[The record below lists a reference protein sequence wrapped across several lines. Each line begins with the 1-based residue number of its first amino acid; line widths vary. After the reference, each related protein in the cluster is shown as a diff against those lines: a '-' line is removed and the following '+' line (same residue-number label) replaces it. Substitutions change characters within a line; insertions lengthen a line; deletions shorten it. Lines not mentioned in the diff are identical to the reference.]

1 MDYQRRPPYAAP
13 PPPHAPPTAPP
24 YAYPHPHTPHPPQPQ
39 SHQQQYAPPPPAT
52 GTALP
57 PINPPYGPPGAAHDH
72 RTLPSLQHPSNP
84 HEHHVSQEHYPY
96 SQHNRSG
103 HATPAPVNRTY
114 SHDSTV
120 QRTPTTPAQPGPYP
134 PMPGPDGSQHPPPP
148 PLQHH
153 MEYTTHPG
161 YPPTNGVPH
170 GLPPPGH
177 PGQPPPQPHHEQY
190 PQYAPPSM
198 ENQHGQYPPQ
208 QQQAPMYPPP
218 GYGPMSSSASM
229 QRKKQMRATQACE
242 QCRTRKQKCDEGVPC
257 SFCKE
262 QGLHCQ
268 YRDTPPAK
276 TDKNMEKLLNH
287 MDAQTTGLDALTSKM
302 DEFHA
307 RLRRMEQSNAN
318 TSAQAVAGADPEDRP
333 KKPGEHRTAPHK
345 LLLLWPSVQPL
356 LNAASV
362 TNNDG
367 YVMEAEDR
375 GILRLFSRGEG
386 IDEHDGTQPGGPSS
400 PARSEDSSNESGS
413 VNAPTLPEGLW
424 GTGLPQTP
432 SSDIRRSEPY
442 NHWGGLKPDG
452 TLDLD
457 SQTVRD
463 LYASYMKHIHVMHPF
478 LDQQRLRTMFNK
490 FIIRHCPDQQKQ
502 RSRAAFVAHMDDDS
516 GRAAKR
522 QRSNGTHANP
532 STASDTQP
540 PQRSPGNA
548 VIYLVL
554 ALGKICQHKTPLPGV
569 IPYNSLTANA
579 LVSHQLN
586 GNHGVSSSSP
596 VSTPSVAI
604 KPSPISPN
612 STPATQPTPP
622 VDGGSHRHA
631 RSRRS
636 SLETGGSVSGHRNID
651 VIPGL
656 AYFAKA
662 TEILGENGDGNNL
675 VHAQMFLL
683 AGLYKGQLARVKESM
698 SWITMAG
705 RAVLS
710 LLDRYKLYNNKYW
723 TGYGDVGKKYEQG
736 QKRIKDKR
744 HNMII
749 LASWTCLQLESD
761 ILAELPLPSS
771 RIQDVENMLLYPNKV
786 TEDET
791 YSGLDGTVGN
801 HQQDDTILMFYSA
814 QMFLRTRLN
823 KVHRELYGSECLE
836 MSLGEV
842 REVLKSHESILG
854 QWRDGLP
861 PELKWDDDD
870 EPPKDILSA
879 RLRAKYWGARYVV
892 NRPFLDY
899 ALHIMPHVKDGKKVR
914 AVAKDVHNNPRDDA
928 EMHIFEAITTMS
940 EGDVI
945 QACHR
950 CIGAAMQSTVALDGV
965 PDRLIVT
972 NIHGTAH
979 AQFGNMLVLS
989 ATYYSSYLNF
999 LVSDQKDRFQRL
1011 LSRTIK
1017 FLKRLSAISPTCA
1030 VDYAILENIQK
1041 ALFHVPPEERHIY
1054 RNEGITEGMTSA
1066 DGSFSAPST

>member
-39 SHQQQYAPPPPAT
+39 SHQAQYAPPPSAT

-57 PINPPYGPPGAAHDH
+57 PINPPYGPPGTAHDH

-84 HEHHVSQEHYPY
+84 HEHHLPQEHYPY
-96 SQHNRSG
+96 SQHNRSS

-148 PLQHH
+148 PPQHH

-161 YPPTNGVPH
+161 YPSTNGVPH
-170 GLPPPGH
+170 GLPPPGP
-177 PGQPPPQPHHEQY
+177 PGQPPQQPHHEQY

-198 ENQHGQYPPQ
+198 ENHHGQYPPQ
-208 QQQAPMYPPP
+208 QQQASMYPPP
-218 GYGPMSSSASM
+218 GYGPMSSSAMSM

-307 RLRRMEQSNAN
+307 RLRRMEQTHAHPKPAE
-318 TSAQAVAGADPEDRP
+318 THP
-333 KKPGEHRTAPHK
+333 KKYGEHRTAPHK

-356 LNAASV
+356 LKAAGV

-375 GILRLFSRGEG
+375 GLLRLYSRGEG
-386 IDEHDGTQPGGPSS
+386 IDEHDGTQPGGPAS
-400 PARSEDSSNESGS
+400 PARSDDSSNESGS

-432 SSDIRRSEPY
+432 SSDVRRSEPHD
-442 NHWGGLKPDG
+442 HWGGLKPDG
-452 TLDLD
+452 TLDLE
-457 SQTVRD
+457 SQTVME
-463 LYASYMKHIHVMHPF
+463 LYASYIKHIHVMHPF
-478 LDQQRLRTMFNK
+478 LDQRRLRIMFNK
-490 FIIRHCPDQQKQ
+490 FIKRHGSDQQKQ
-502 RSRAAFVAHMDDDS
+502 RSRAAFVAQMDDDS

-522 QRSNGTHANP
+522 QRPNGTHSNP
-532 STASDTQP
+532 PAASDAQISP
-540 PQRSPGNA
+540 PTSGDA
-548 VIYLVL
+548 VLYLVL
-554 ALGKICQHKTPLPGV
+554 ALGKICLHKDPLPGV
-569 IPYNSLTANA
+569 VRDNNLNANTV
-579 LVSHQLN
+579 VSHLLN
-586 GNHGVSSSSP
+586 GGHGVSSSSP
-596 VSTPSVAI
+596 NSAPSVTI
-604 KPSPISPN
+604 KPSPVSPN

-622 VDGGSHRHA
+622 TDGSSHPHA
-631 RSRRS
+631 RSRRVS
-636 SLETGGSVSGHRNID
+636 MDGDGSVSGYRNMD

-656 AYFAKA
+656 AYFARA
-662 TEILGENGDGNNL
+662 SEILGGHSDGNDL

-710 LLDRYKLYNNKYW
+710 LLDRYKLYNHTYW
-723 TGYGDVGKKYEQG
+723 TGYGDAGKNFERG
-736 QKRIKDKR
+736 QKLIKDKR
-744 HNMII
+744 HNMIL

-771 RIQDVENMLLYPNKV
+771 RIQDVVEMLAYPWGLP
-786 TEDET
+786 EDET
-791 YSGLDGTVGN
+791 YSGLDSHAGAEK
-801 HQQDDTILMFYSA
+801 QDPLIVFFYTS
-814 QMFLRTRLN
+814 QVYLRNKLN
-823 KVHRELYGSECLE
+823 EVHRQVYGSEYADKP
-836 MSLGEV
+836 LGEV
-842 REVLKSHESILG
+842 RDMLMGHEFILG
-854 QWRDGLP
+854 GWRDALPVGLRWDNDDDPP
-861 PELKWDDDD
+861 PE
-870 EPPKDILSA
+870 DILPA

-899 ALHIMPHVKDGKKVR
+899 ALHIMPHVKAGMAVR
-914 AVAKDVHNNPRDDA
+914 AVAKDVHNNPRDEA
-928 EMHIFEAITTMS
+928 EMRLFEAIATMS

-945 QACHR
+945 QGCHR
-950 CIGAAMQSTVALDGV
+950 CIAAAMQSTIALDNV

-989 ATYYSSYLNF
+989 ATYYNRYLRF
-999 LVSDQKDRFQRL
+999 LVGDQKDRFQKL

-1017 FLKRLSAISPTCA
+1017 FLHRLSAISPTCK
-1030 VDYAILENIQK
+1030 VDCAILERIQK
-1041 ALFHVPPEERHIY
+1041 ALFDVPPEERHIY
-1054 RNEGITEGMTSA
+1054 RNEGITEGVTSA
-1066 DGSFSAPST
+1066 DISFGASST